1 MTNNKIWKE
10 IFSTSQTI
18 SLANAFILTH
28 SVNYPKSL
36 DRTKRRPQFS
46 HSISQKERT
55 DQNCVETV
63 SWALPP
69 WQWNQ
74 LSRWFSVAAFRD
86 ARFSFHIRG
95 ARDDSVSLKTRHV
108 RHAAVRATRKSV
120 LTGSIHFRRARRVS
134 HWNNKRR
141 TIFACRETQA
151 KSSRSQTSALTYPR
165 NQSETL
171 IIASRTA
178 ANRPLLQLLR
188 AALDDFSGIR
198 KVIVID
204 YVHTRRFSI
213 FERIPGLNT

>member
-1 MTNNKIWKE
+1 M
-10 IFSTSQTI
+10 
-18 SLANAFILTH
+18 
-28 SVNYPKSL
+28 
-36 DRTKRRPQFS
+36 
-46 HSISQKERT
+46 
-55 DQNCVETV
+55 ETV

-95 ARDDSVSLKTRHV
+95 VRDDSVSLKTRHV
-108 RHAAVRATRKSV
+108 RHAAVRAARKSV

-171 IIASRTA
+171 IIASRIA
-178 ANRPLLQLLR
+178 GNRPLLQLLR

-198 KVIVID
+198 KVIVTD
-204 YVHTRRFSI
+204 YVHARRFSI
-213 FERIPGLNT
+213 FERIPGSNS